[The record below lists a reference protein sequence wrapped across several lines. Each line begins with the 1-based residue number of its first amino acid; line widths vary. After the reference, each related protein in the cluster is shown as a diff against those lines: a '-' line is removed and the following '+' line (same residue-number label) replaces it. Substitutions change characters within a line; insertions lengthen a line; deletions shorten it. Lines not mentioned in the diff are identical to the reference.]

1 MVRMLYLMFVHLTS
15 WMALLARS
23 ATSKDAELLVLRLYC
38 AKTCL
43 QDADLAFRAA
53 RLLCGI
59 R

>member
-1 MVRMLYLMFVHLTS
+1 MLYLMLVRLTR

-23 ATSKDAELLVLRLYC
+23 AASKDAELLVRRLCC
-38 AKTCL
+38 AKTCV
-43 QDADLAFRAA
+43 QDADPAFRAA